1 MIKKQH
7 KLSLTKFDFKTK
19 PYKTINHKY
28 FTLFIYKNNLNY
40 YRIGILMGKN
50 FLNKAVLRNK
60 IKRMIFNYSQIL
72 LKEKN
77 NTQLDFLFKI
87 KPEIKN
93 VTKQELFL
101 ELEKIFK
108 NS

>member
-1 MIKKQH
+1 MVKKQH

-19 PYKTINHKY
+19 PHKIINHKY
-28 FTLFIYKNNLNY
+28 FTLFVYKNNLNY
-40 YRIGILMGKN
+40 YRIGILIGKKI
-50 FLNKAVLRNK
+50 LNKAVLRNK
-60 IKRMIFNYSQIL
+60 IKKMIFNYSQIL

-77 NTQLDFLFKI
+77 NAQFDFLFKT

-108 NS
+108 NL